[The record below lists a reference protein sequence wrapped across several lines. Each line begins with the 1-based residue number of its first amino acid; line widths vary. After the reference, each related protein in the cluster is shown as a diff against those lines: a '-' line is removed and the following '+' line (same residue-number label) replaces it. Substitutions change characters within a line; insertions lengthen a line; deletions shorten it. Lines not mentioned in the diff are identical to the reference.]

1 MSDGDVRS
9 WFVENGYT
17 TAIPYSGEYD
27 DADDI
32 LVVEADER
40 ADSCHLLWAPLAR
53 HARRKTLRN
62 RR

>member
-1 MSDGDVRS
+1 MSDGDVRP

-40 ADSCHLLWAPLAR
+40 AELVR
-53 HARRKTLRN
+53 RRKAFWLHR
-62 RR
+62 